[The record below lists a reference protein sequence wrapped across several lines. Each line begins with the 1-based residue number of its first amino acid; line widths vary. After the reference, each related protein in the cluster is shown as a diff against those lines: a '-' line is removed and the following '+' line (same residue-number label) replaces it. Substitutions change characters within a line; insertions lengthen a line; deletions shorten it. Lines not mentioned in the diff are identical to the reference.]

1 MTTSPITSRR
11 SLHLVDLENL
21 VGDPRAGAAVA
32 LDTFDAYL
40 DAAHWSAGD
49 HLIVA
54 CNPWLMTKIAFD
66 LPTACSKHAA
76 HDRDGADTMLLAL
89 APPEL
94 VVKRYGRLVVG
105 SGDGIF
111 AGRAIIVRERGV
123 HVDVVARPDGCS
135 TRLHRFGCTFL
146 APRAIPAVPGTD
158 PYEVYFGSAMA
169 ASTRWRIAR
178 PARFRLATVDRSA
191 LYPAAVFIASRV
203 PRSPARPLSTF

>member
-1 MTTSPITSRR
+1 MEHIEQGALMTTSSNTSSR

-21 VGDPRAGAAVA
+21 VGDPRADAVPA
-32 LDTFDAYL
+32 LDTFRGYL
-40 DAAHWSAGD
+40 AAAHWHEGD

-66 LPTACSKHAA
+66 LPSACSKHAV
-76 HDRDGADTMLLAL
+76 HGRDGADIMLLSL

-111 AGRAIIVRERGV
+111 AGRATTVHERGTK
-123 HVDVVARPDGCS
+123 VDVVARPDGCS

-146 APRAIPAVPGTD
+146 T
-158 PYEVYFGSAMA
+158 
-169 ASTRWRIAR
+169 
-178 PARFRLATVDRSA
+178 PARTDVVLAA
-191 LYPAAVFIASRV
+191 
-203 PRSPARPLSTF
+203 

>member
-76 HDRDGADTMLLAL
+76 HGRDGADTMLLSL

-146 APRAIPAVPGTD
+146 APRATD
-158 PYEVYFGSAMA
+158 VVLA
-169 ASTRWRIAR
+169 A
-178 PARFRLATVDRSA
+178 
-191 LYPAAVFIASRV
+191 
-203 PRSPARPLSTF
+203 